1 MKVVIINR
9 GMNMEKK
16 LNILVDGFNL
26 NLKKGSGIKTYG
38 MTLLDAYASMGQEV
52 SVLLDNNFTS
62 GKSAMLDEVNLF
74 DQEEVRPHKRFN
86 PEWLRKA
93 RSLSHAVGARKSHF
107 IEPKITAPDPMNYLS
122 QVSGE
127 KYQHIENI
135 PDVFHAANRLF
146 AVTKRVTTIKSKHK
160 PDVFHLTT
168 PWPVRMSG
176 VKSVVTIHDLIPLK
190 VPFTTLDMKNH
201 FYHLFKWAA
210 ESADMIFSVSEHT
223 KKDIMEIYG
232 VPEEKIQVTYQSY
245 KKAETVTSEEDDA
258 IYLKAKKLA
267 PQKYVLFVGNI
278 EPKKNI
284 KALIQAMAYIPKG
297 YKLAIV
303 GRKAWMHEQQLSD
316 LNRFLKKKEYVF
328 LDYVS
333 EEELSM
339 LYKNALCMVFPS
351 LYEGFGLPVLEAMA
365 HDCPVICSNVSS
377 LPEVGGDAALYVNP
391 YKFTEIRDKLKQVIS
406 NEELRRGMIENGRE
420 RVEFFSPENYVTRL
434 NQAYE
439 KLYSKS

>member
-1 MKVVIINR
+1 MK
-9 GMNMEKK
+9 EK

-38 MTLLDAYASMGQEV
+38 MTLLDAYATMGQDV
-52 SVLLDNNFTS
+52 SVLLDNQFTS
-62 GKSAMLDEVNLF
+62 GKNSILDEVNLF
-74 DQEEVRPHKRFN
+74 DQEEIRPVKRFN
-86 PEWLRKA
+86 PEWMRKA
-93 RSLSHAVGARKSHF
+93 KALGHLLGSRHSHL
-107 IEPKITAPDPMNYLS
+107 ITPKITEPDPLNYLS
-122 QVSGE
+122 QVADSR
-127 KYQHIENI
+127 YSHIENV

-146 AVTKRVTTIKSKHK
+146 AVTKKVTTIKPKEK
-160 PDVFHLTT
+160 VDVFHLTT
-168 PWPVRMSG
+168 PWPVKVAG
-176 VKSVVTIHDLIPLK
+176 AQSVITIHDLIPLK

-201 FYHLFKWAA
+201 FYQLFKWAA
-210 ESADMIFSVSEHT
+210 NSADMIFSVSEHT
-223 KKDIMEIYG
+223 KKDIIDIYG
-232 VPEEKIQVTYQSY
+232 VPENKIHVTYQSY
-245 KKAETVTSEEDDA
+245 KKSETLTTEEDDA
-258 IYLKAKKLA
+258 IYLKSKKLDA
-267 PQKYVLFVGNI
+267 QKYVLFVGNI

-297 YKLAIV
+297 YKLAVV
-303 GRKAWMHEQQLSD
+303 GRKAWMHEGQLSD
-316 LNRFLKKKEYVF
+316 LTRYLKKKEYVF

-391 YKFTEIRDKLKQVIS
+391 YKFTEIRDKLKLVIS
-406 NEELRRGMIENGRE
+406 NEELRRGMIEKGRK
-420 RVEFFSPENYVTRL
+420 RVEFFSPENYVKRL
-434 NQAYE
+434 GQAYE